1 MNWSFYFSVSCLQTY
16 RRTFPFAEVPIQL
29 PNELAIAEKHNASV
43 ETIKTFAQRR
53 CLYAQLLPNQPFL
66 QPFNQTEQAME
77 PQHKPET
84 QKSVTMTKLNQKRNS
99 MAIAGIARSMGI
111 NGQNAA
117 TDKRTKQQGIAT
129 HNQNLL
135 QIPKINNNS
144 SFIQNSMPS

>member
-43 ETIKTFAQRR
+43 ETIKTCAQRR

-66 QPFNQTEQAME
+66 QRFNQTEQTME

-84 QKSVTMTKLNQKRNS
+84 QKSVTMTKAQPKQKFDGNCRYCP
-99 MAIAGIARSMGI
+99 I
-111 NGQNAA
+111 NGHKWAECCNGQKDEAAGHSNTQSKPASDSQN
-117 TDKRTKQQGIAT
+117 
-129 HNQNLL
+129 
-135 QIPKINNNS
+135 
-144 SFIQNSMPS
+144 